1 MYSIYRSKIDSSS
14 KDGYKSDSLTGRIA
28 FKNVQFNYPA
38 RKDVKIL
45 QGLDL
50 EIDCG
55 KTVALVGPSGCGKS
69 TCVQLI
75 QRFYDPDEGVVFL
88 DGKDMK
94 EYNVGWLRDQIGI
107 VGQEPVLFDCTIKE
121 NIRQVLL
128 IHRGP

>member
-1 MYSIYRSKIDSSS
+1 M
-14 KDGYKSDSLTGRIA
+14 
-28 FKNVQFNYPA
+28 
-38 RKDVKIL
+38 KIL
-45 QGLDL
+45 RGLDL
-50 EIDCG
+50 EIECG

-75 QRFYDPDEGVVFL
+75 QRFYDPDDGIVML

-121 NIRQVLL
+121 NIRQAFFLNTIL
-128 IHRGP
+128 IPKITKTAIVREKRCALCNSNFRSKWNDCATSLTLFS